1 MLGDLT
7 ASPSARSSRKLDPVV
22 SAVIDSS
29 VGGSGGGGNSSSRQ
43 PSSSPSKDYEVLL
56 TNMDFSKCSNT
67 NTNMSAIQHIF
78 NMIQQVNS
86 NNMYVYNTLP
96 KPEHFQYLSYR
107 HTTLVH
113 MNDHHEFLKL
123 LKCLES
129 IQIDTDIQIQLFSLL
144 MGILYLGNVKFEEND
159 DNNQVPGILDSSI
172 LDFSVT
178 SKFLGVPEND
188 LLFALT
194 KQNMYVG
201 GNVIVKVASQHQAYD
216 KRDSL
221 CKTIY
226 AMIFSW
232 LVDTINLTIAAPS
245 TTTNTS
251 IKTTATKTTTTSN
264 LFPSQSSPSSSP
276 VWGFI
281 GILDIYGFE
290 NFTVNGFEQLLINY
304 ANEKLQNHFNK
315 HIFQIEQNE
324 YVSES
329 IDWTF
334 IQYNDNQTCIDL
346 IDNKINGKTGIFQTL
361 DDINISNS
369 NQGTT
374 KSSLDVNSNF
384 LAQIN
389 AIWAY
394 SSITN
399 SRGDL
404 MSPVQVSSAGN
415 SNNEKHLN
423 YLTPRF
429 NSGKF
434 RYFRIVHDFIILMV
448 YSYTA
453 VLNIT

>member
-1 MLGDLT
+1 M
-7 ASPSARSSRKLDPVV
+7 
-22 SAVIDSS
+22 
-29 VGGSGGGGNSSSRQ
+29 
-43 PSSSPSKDYEVLL
+43 
-56 TNMDFSKCSNT
+56 
-67 NTNMSAIQHIF
+67 
-78 NMIQQVNS
+78 
-86 NNMYVYNTLP
+86 
-96 KPEHFQYLSYR
+96 
-107 HTTLVH
+107 
-113 MNDHHEFLKL
+113 
-123 LKCLES
+123 
-129 IQIDTDIQIQLFSLL
+129 
-144 MGILYLGNVKFEEND
+144 
-159 DNNQVPGILDSSI
+159 
-172 LDFSVT
+172 
-178 SKFLGVPEND
+178 
-188 LLFALT
+188 
-194 KQNMYVG
+194 
-201 GNVIVKVASQHQAYD
+201 
-216 KRDSL
+216 
-221 CKTIY
+221 
-226 AMIFSW
+226 
-232 LVDTINLTIAAPS
+232 
-245 TTTNTS
+245 
-251 IKTTATKTTTTSN
+251 
-264 LFPSQSSPSSSP
+264 
-276 VWGFI
+276 
-281 GILDIYGFE
+281 
-290 NFTVNGFEQLLINY
+290 LINY

-434 RYFRIVHDFIILMV
+434 RYFRMVHDFIILMV
-448 YSYTA
+448 YSYT
-453 VLNIT
+453 VVHNIT